1 MNFDKSFD
9 RYSQHRNVK
18 SECNFVKQKFVQ
30 FSFQIQ
36 SIILKVTVVFQQK
49 IACTAKVGCFTDMQN
64 FVMIAQFYPLQA
76 QDLISN
82 PRIGVNVL
90 L

>member
-1 MNFDKSFD
+1 MYFCKIEICQIF
-9 RYSQHRNVK
+9 
-18 SECNFVKQKFVQ
+18 
-30 FSFQIQ
+30 FQIQ